1 MPATE
6 ADIPTLVVDDTL
18 LYRLM
23 VTEAVDHIDGFRVVG
38 KADNGRTGLQ
48 AVKTLLPKLV
58 LLDLEMP
65 VMDGFEMLTVLKREH
80 PDITVLI
87 ISSLSKRGGRVTL
100 DALQRGAF
108 DFITKPEESDAKAS
122 RAELL
127 KQLQTKL
134 EPLRQ
139 RRVGGSAPRPA
150 SPASLTKPSAAPA
163 SKTAVSS
170 TSAVPASVSTSAGC
184 DAAKRM
190 RIDVI
195 GIGISTGGPQALT
208 TLLPQLKP
216 GLPPICIVQHMP
228 GPFLTAMAEKLD
240 SLCELHVVEAADGD
254 TLLRDTVY
262 IAPGGRQMAI
272 SKPGIAAHVEL
283 RDDPPEN
290 HCLPAADYLLRSLAK
305 SYGRNA
311 LGAVLTGMGVDGAQ
325 GLLLMKEAGALTIA
339 QNEATCT
346 VYGMP
351 KQAVRIGAA
360 AFELPLN
367 GVAQV
372 FRSAG

>member
-1 MPATE
+1 MTSSE
-6 ADIPTLVVDDTL
+6 ADISTLVVDDTL

-48 AVKTLLPKLV
+48 AVETLAPRLV

-65 VMDGFEMLTVLKREH
+65 VMDGFEMLSVLKREH
-80 PDITVLI
+80 PEITVVI
-87 ISSLSKRGGRVTL
+87 ISALSKRGGKVTL

-127 KQLQTKL
+127 KQLQMKL

-139 RRVGGSAPRPA
+139 RGARSSV
-150 SPASLTKPSAAPA
+150 TAAPA
-163 SKTAVSS
+163 ALTERPRDP
-170 TSAVPASVSTSAGC
+170 VPAPAAAPATPAGVSVSTSAAC
-184 DAAKRM
+184 EAARNKK
-190 RIDVI
+190 IDVI

-208 TLLPQLKP
+208 TLLPQLRP

-240 SLCELHVVEAADGD
+240 SLCDLHVVEAAEGD
-254 TLLRDTVY
+254 TLRRDTVY
-262 IAPGGRQMAI
+262 IAPGGKQMAVV
-272 SKPGIAAHVEL
+272 KPGIAAHVEL
-283 RDDPPEN
+283 RNDPAEN
-290 HCLPAADYLLRSLAK
+290 HCLPAADYLLRSLAE

-325 GLLLMKEAGALTIA
+325 GLLRMKETGALTIA

-351 KQAVRIGAA
+351 KQAVRVGAA
-360 AFELPLN
+360 AYELPLN

>member
-1 MPATE
+1 MTSSE
-6 ADIPTLVVDDTL
+6 ADISTLVVDDTL

-48 AVKTLLPKLV
+48 AVETLAPKLV

-65 VMDGFEMLTVLKREH
+65 VMDGFEMLSVLKREH
-80 PDITVLI
+80 PEITVVI
-87 ISSLSKRGGRVTL
+87 ISALSKRGGKVTL

-127 KQLQTKL
+127 KQLQMKL

-139 RRVGGSAPRPA
+139 RGARSSV
-150 SPASLTKPSAAPA
+150 TAAPA
-163 SKTAVSS
+163 ALTERPRD
-170 TSAVPASVSTSAGC
+170 PAPAPAATPATPAGVSVSTSAAC
-184 DAAKRM
+184 EAARNKK
-190 RIDVI
+190 IDVI

-208 TLLPQLKP
+208 TLLPQLRP

-240 SLCELHVVEAADGD
+240 SLCDLHVVEAAEGD
-254 TLLRDTVY
+254 TLRRDTVY
-262 IAPGGRQMAI
+262 IAPGGKQMAVV
-272 SKPGIAAHVEL
+272 KPGIAAHVEL
-283 RDDPPEN
+283 RNDPAEN
-290 HCLPAADYLLRSLAK
+290 HCLPAADYLLRSLAE

-325 GLLLMKEAGALTIA
+325 GLLRMKETGALTIA

-351 KQAVRIGAA
+351 KQAVRVGAA
-360 AFELPLN
+360 AYELPLN